1 MNARDEAQRYL
12 AVNRKARR
20 DYEVTETVEAGIML
34 VGTEVKSLRAGHG
47 TIADAFAQERN
58 GEIFL
63 MNARIS
69 EYPPAGKWN
78 HEPMRVRKLLLHRK
92 ELGRLLGEVRQG
104 GMTIVPLSLYLAP
117 NGKVKVELALAKGRK
132 NYDKRQAVKA
142 REWQRS
148 KSRLLRDR
156 G

>member
-1 MNARDEAQRYL
+1 MNAREEAQRYL

-47 TIADAFAQERN
+47 TIADAFAQEKN

-78 HEPMRVRKLLLHRK
+78 HEPMRVRKLLLH
-92 ELGRLLGEVRQG
+92 
-104 GMTIVPLSLYLAP
+104 IVPLSLYLAP

>member
-1 MNARDEAQRYL
+1 MSEAIKII
-12 AVNRKARR
+12 AVNRKARF
-20 DYEVTETVEAGIML
+20 DYELLETFEAGMVL

-47 TIADAFAQERN
+47 TIADAFAQERD
-58 GEIFL
+58 GEIYL
-63 MNARIS
+63 MNARIT

-78 HEPMRVRKLLLHRK
+78 HEPMRMRKLLLHRK

-132 NYDKRQAVKA
+132 NYDKRQAVKV
-142 REWQRS
+142 RDWQRN
-148 KSRLLRDR
+148 KARLMRER